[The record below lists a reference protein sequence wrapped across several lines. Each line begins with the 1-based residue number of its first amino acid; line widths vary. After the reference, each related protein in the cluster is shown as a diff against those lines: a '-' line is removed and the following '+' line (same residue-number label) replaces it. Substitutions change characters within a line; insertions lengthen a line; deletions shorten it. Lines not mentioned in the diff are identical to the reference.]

1 MNKFMIAGLS
11 LILVMAIAGT
21 TAVALAAEGSQT
33 SIETGQD
40 PQPALPSFGEKTATT
55 RTLFDVI
62 RSGGPLMIPIGLCS
76 IILLVFVF
84 ERLASLRR
92 SRIVPKPFVKRMLE
106 ELRERAIERD
116 EALERCEQE
125 SSHVATVFAAGIR
138 KWGKPSVEVEQA
150 VLDAGE
156 RVANELRKYLR
167 VINGIA
173 TVCPLFGLLG
183 TVLGMIQAFDAI
195 AAVDSSIADPKALT
209 ASGISVALITT
220 AAGLTVALP
229 SIIAWLYFTGRVDQ
243 RVMEIDSLGQQ
254 LVAEI
259 SAEALEQ
266 QRGSGRTR
274 KSARKP
280 AA

>member
-1 MNKFMIAGLS
+1 MKKFMIAGLFAFM
-11 LILVMAIAGT
+11 VAAMAPAMAASAVPAPQEAGQ
-21 TAVALAAEGSQT
+21 GS
-33 SIETGQD
+33 
-40 PQPALPSFGEKTATT
+40 QPALPAVGEKAVAT
-55 RTLFDVI
+55 RTLLDVF
-62 RSGGPLMIPIGLCS
+62 RSGGPLMIPIGICS
-76 IILLVFVF
+76 VALLVFVF
-84 ERLASLRR
+84 ERLVSLRR
-92 SRIVPKPFVKRMLE
+92 SRIVPKPFVKRLLE
-106 ELRERAIERD
+106 ELRERAIDRD

-125 SSHVATVFAAGIR
+125 SSPVATVFAAGIR

-156 RVANELRKYLR
+156 RVSNDLRKYLR

-173 TVCPLFGLLG
+173 TVCPLLGLLG

-195 AAVDSSIADPKALT
+195 ATVDPSVADQKALT

-259 SAEALEQ
+259 SAEALDQ
-266 QRGSGRTR
+266 QKGGARAR
-274 KSARKP
+274 KSQKKP